1 MTLRLFQHV
10 KHVVDLIGCDLSSNP
25 LSFDIPERYL
35 QRNQLCLDWWAKKL
49 IWFVQNSS
57 FVPSLRSRTSRR
69 SRSPGRTSPVLAA
82 GKPAGPTC
90 WPRVQLE
97 PASRG
102 SGSPEERGTVD
113 DTTVTSPDSLFR
125 LFKVKLYEYI
135 QLQNHLRIRVRTDL
149 QRVVDKKMTC
159 HLDRSHRSQL
169 AGSLNVAG
177 RRAAISF
184 KSPRQTFP
192 KGSLRV
198 IYFFL

>member
-1 MTLRLFQHV
+1 M
-10 KHVVDLIGCDLSSNP
+10 
-25 LSFDIPERYL
+25 
-35 QRNQLCLDWWAKKL
+35 KKL

-113 DTTVTSPDSLFR
+113 DDDTTVTSPDSLFR

-135 QLQNHLRIRVRTDL
+135 KLYSATEPSEDPGQN
-149 QRVVDKKMTC
+149 
-159 HLDRSHRSQL
+159 
-169 AGSLNVAG
+169 
-177 RRAAISF
+177 
-184 KSPRQTFP
+184 
-192 KGSLRV
+192 
-198 IYFFL
+198 